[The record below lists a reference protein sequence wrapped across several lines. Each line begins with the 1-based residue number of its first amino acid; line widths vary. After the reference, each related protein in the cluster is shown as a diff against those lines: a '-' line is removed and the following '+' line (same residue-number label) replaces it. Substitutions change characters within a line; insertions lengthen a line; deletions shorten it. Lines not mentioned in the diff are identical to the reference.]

1 MGAGIHQEET
11 LMRCRVC
18 GSVQAQTTT
27 DLPFKLG
34 EHTIVILKG
43 LPTMQCERCAEYSLA
58 DATFARVEQL
68 LARVDSGTELEI
80 IAFAA

>member
-1 MGAGIHQEET
+1 MK
-11 LMRCRVC
+11 CRVC
-18 GSVQAQTTT
+18 GSQQIPTTT

-43 LPTMQCERCAEYSLA
+43 LPTYQCERCAEYSLA
-58 DATFARVEQL
+58 DTTFARVEQL
-68 LARVDSGTELEI
+68 LARVEGGTELEI

>member
-1 MGAGIHQEET
+1 
-11 LMRCRVC
+11 MRCRVC
-18 GSVQAQTTT
+18 GGQQNLTTT

-43 LPTMQCERCAEYSLA
+43 LPAYQCERCAEYSLA
-58 DATFARVEQL
+58 DATFARVEEL
-68 LARVDSGTELEI
+68 LARVESGTELEI

>member
-1 MGAGIHQEET
+1 
-11 LMRCRVC
+11 MRCRVC
-18 GSVQAQTTT
+18 GSQQTQTIT

-43 LPTMQCERCAEYSLA
+43 LPAWQCERCAEYSLA
-58 DATFARVEQL
+58 DTTFARVEQL
-68 LARVDSGTELEI
+68 LARVESGTELEI

>member
-1 MGAGIHQEET
+1 
-11 LMRCRVC
+11 MRCRVC
-18 GSVQAQTTT
+18 GSQQILTTT

-43 LPTMQCERCAEYSLA
+43 LPTLQCQRCAECSLA

-68 LARVDSGTELEI
+68 LSRVDSGTELEI